1 MHIKILMLDPLGRNS
16 IFQASRTGGCCITK
30 ISGEPILCPYRT
42 QDKSEARMLTRTQ
55 IGNATTEELER
66 LQARIEAELEGR
78 RAEERDHEGGV
89 EIPESRETPAGT
101 FRWQMRECGHKDRCN
116 KCKGGERHGPYLYRF
131 YYRNG
136 KRRSEYIPLKKA
148 RALGLERP
156 PVPR

>member
-1 MHIKILMLDPLGRNS
+1 M
-16 IFQASRTGGCCITK
+16 
-30 ISGEPILCPYRT
+30 SG
-42 QDKSEARMLTRTQ
+42 ARMLTRTQ
-55 IGNATTEELER
+55 IGNATTEELGR

-89 EIPESRETPAGT
+89 EILACSRETSAGT

-116 KCKGGERHGPYLYRF
+116 KCKSGERHGPYLYRF

-136 KRRSEYIPLKKA
+136 KRHSEYISLKKA